1 MREILQPVLN
11 VLLCIGWNPYLAVR
25 VGEATNPGPRAGGSG
40 RTVRVRNERAH
51 DAPELSVEM
60 MQQIA
65 NMVIQAL
72 QGQLGGLHAAHPANP
87 PEDED
92 YHTRY
97 SSPEVEDAGWYEAH
111 SSHEVGW
118 ANYDSW
124 YSALDC
130 EWDASAYDPDTG
142 WWDPAAWEQWKY
154 WKKQRRKKWHA
165 QSSDEGVNELEQS
178 DWPLLQSTTPV
189 SPQGPKV
196 KKRKVIGP
204 STGLVKPQQ
213 HGSRFAAKIVPAEWN
228 CDPRLTT
235 PNQIQHALEDGKGL
249 PGNLVIS
256 RSDDTLE
263 VLQNLIAAFDVHDA
277 LTLAEV
283 APAASSEPAC
293 AVWWHGASSPDSKPQ
308 RLKLRCSQ
316 LTVVSGP
323 EPRPPT
329 TVTFRPKPK
338 VEMSTLRVLAP
349 TQYRQL
355 FIDADTWDS
364 PTTIIAELAK
374 KLGKPATTFTGGN
387 MAECYHY

>member
-1 MREILQPVLN
+1 M
-11 VLLCIGWNPYLAVR
+11 
-25 VGEATNPGPRAGGSG
+25 
-40 RTVRVRNERAH
+40 
-51 DAPELSVEM
+51 
-60 MQQIA
+60 
-65 NMVIQAL
+65 
-72 QGQLGGLHAAHPANP
+72 
-87 PEDED
+87 
-92 YHTRY
+92 
-97 SSPEVEDAGWYEAH
+97 
-111 SSHEVGW
+111 
-118 ANYDSW
+118 
-124 YSALDC
+124 
-130 EWDASAYDPDTG
+130 
-142 WWDPAAWEQWKY
+142 
-154 WKKQRRKKWHA
+154 
-165 QSSDEGVNELEQS
+165 
-178 DWPLLQSTTPV
+178 
-189 SPQGPKV
+189 
-196 KKRKVIGP
+196 
-204 STGLVKPQQ
+204 KPQQ

-256 RSDDTLE
+256 LSDDTLE

-293 AVWWHGASSPDSKPQ
+293 AVWRHGASSPDSKPQ

-374 KLGKPATTFTGGN
+374 KLGKPATTFTGGTWQN
-387 MAECYHY
+387 VTTTKGSTLQGHIRVPVAIANLATQQSGFRGIFTMIASKSSSSSGVAWVKRNEGSFEEYFRTVHSVAEDQGKPLAIRQHGLSDLGIVGGEVTWDSPNKPKAFVMHGAPHA